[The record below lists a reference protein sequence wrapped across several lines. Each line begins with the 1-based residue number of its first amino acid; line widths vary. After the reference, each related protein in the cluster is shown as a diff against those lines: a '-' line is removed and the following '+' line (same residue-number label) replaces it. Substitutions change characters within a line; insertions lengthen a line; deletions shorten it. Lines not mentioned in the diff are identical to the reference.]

1 MSKQAGTLKKHKLR
15 IGTRTSPLAMR
26 QTNMVAD
33 ALRLHHP
40 ELEVEI
46 VPIKSAADW
55 KKQDGE
61 KSLCEQA
68 GGKGQFAKE
77 IENAHLAGDIDCG
90 VHSAKDM
97 PAHLPEGLQIT
108 HY

>member
-1 MSKQAGTLKKHKLR
+1 MNKKNTISTDDTLR

-40 ELEVEI
+40 ELNVEI

-61 KSLCEQA
+61 KSLSEQA
-68 GGKGQFAKE
+68 GGKGQFKLIVAYIAQK
-77 IENAHLAGDIDCG
+77 ICPRFCLMSC
-90 VHSAKDM
+90 K
-97 PAHLPEGLQIT
+97 
-108 HY
+108 